1 MSKATEPQQTPYLLP
16 QGAYPVYMPNADDEI
31 DLFELMATLWKK
43 KGIIVLVTFLT
54 TALAAGYAFTAK
66 EQWTSEA
73 IVTVPS
79 AAAVSNLYAG
89 YRLLSQEDKDKVVP
103 ISDIQNSVFNRF
115 LDDSASYDN
124 LARYLAGTDYFK
136 ALVSGKTEKEKMQIL
151 DNWIKQITIQP
162 VDKNVADK
170 VRVALPADNSSQAQ
184 QLLRQYLVQSSQ
196 QAVQQSYADLE
207 QQIKAQKA
215 SLADAMMASRTVA
228 EVKRQTEIADI
239 ESALLIAEQ
248 AGITKPELSS
258 GMELKPNN
266 LFLLGSKPL
275 SAMLQGIKKQPL
287 VMGDKYYEQQTNLF
301 SLEKYQP
308 NSEQVSAFS
317 YLKAASEPVTKD
329 KPKKTLIL
337 VLGALLG
344 GMLGVAVVL
353 VHSLIINRKEPQ

>member
-16 QGAYPVYMPNADDEI
+16 QGAYPVYMPKADDEI

-89 YRLLSQEDKDKVVP
+89 YRLLNQNDKVVP
-103 ISDIQNSVFNRF
+103 ISDIQNSVFKRF

-124 LARYLAGTDYFK
+124 LARYLADTAYFK
-136 ALVSGKTEKEKMQIL
+136 GLVSGKTEKEKSLLL

-170 VRVALPADNSSQAQ
+170 VRVALPADNASQAQ
-184 QLLRQYLVQSSQ
+184 QLLRQYLVQRSR

-207 QQIKAQKA
+207 QQIKAQQA
-215 SLADAMMASRTVA
+215 SLTDAMSASRTVA

-239 ESALLIAEQ
+239 ESALLIAEK

-266 LFLLGSKPL
+266 LFLLGSGPL

-287 VMGDKYYEQQTNLF
+287 VLSDKYYEQQTNLY

-308 NSEQVSAFS
+308 NSEQVSAFN

-329 KPKKTLIL
+329 KPKKALIL

-344 GMLGVAVVL
+344 GMLGVAGVL
-353 VHSLIINRKEPQ
+353 IQSVISSRKDT

>member
-16 QGAYPVYMPNADDEI
+16 QGAYPVYMPKADDEI

-73 IVTVPS
+73 IVTLPS

-89 YRLLSQEDKDKVVP
+89 YRLLDQGGNVTS
-103 ISDIQNSVFNRF
+103 ISDVQNTVFKRF

-124 LARYLAGTDYFK
+124 LARYLSGTDYFK
-136 ALVSGKTEKEKMQIL
+136 EHTAGKTEKEKIQVL
-151 DNWIKQITIQP
+151 DSWIKQVSIQP
-162 VDKNVADK
+162 ADKNAADK
-170 VRVALPADNSSQAQ
+170 IRIALSADNAAQAQ
-184 QLLRQYLVQSSQ
+184 KLLSQYLVQSSKR
-196 QAVQQSYADLE
+196 AVQQSYADLG
-207 QQIKAQKA
+207 QQIKAQQA
-215 SLADAMMASRTVA
+215 SLTDAMSASRTVA

-239 ESALLIAEQ
+239 ESAFLIAEK

-266 LFLLGSKPL
+266 LFLLGSGAL

-287 VMGDKYYEQQTNLF
+287 VMSDEYFEQQASLF
-301 SLEKYQP
+301 SFEKYQA
-308 NSEQVSAFS
+308 NTEQVPAFS
-317 YLKAASEPVTKD
+317 YLKAVTEPVTKD
-329 KPKKTLIL
+329 KPKKALIL

-344 GMLGVAVVL
+344 GMLGVISAF
-353 VHSLIINRKEPQ
+353 IINAIQQRKIRS

>member
-16 QGAYPVYMPNADDEI
+16 QGAYPVYMPKADDEI

-73 IVTVPS
+73 IVTLPS

-89 YRLLSQEDKDKVVP
+89 YRLLDQGDNVTS
-103 ISDIQNSVFNRF
+103 ISDIQNTVFKRF

-124 LARYLAGTDYFK
+124 LAHYLADTAYFK
-136 ALVSGKTEKEKMQIL
+136 ALVSGKTEKEKMRIL
-151 DNWIKQITIQP
+151 DNWIKQISIQP

-170 VRVALPADNSSQAQ
+170 VRVALPADNASQAQ

-239 ESALLIAEQ
+239 ESSLLIAEK
-248 AGITKPELSS
+248 AGITKPELSA
-258 GMELKPNN
+258 GMELKQNN
-266 LFLLGSKPL
+266 LFLLGSGPL

-287 VMGDKYYEQQTNLF
+287 VLSDKYYEQQTNLY

-308 NSEQVSAFS
+308 NSEQVLAFS
-317 YLKAASEPVTKD
+317 YLKTASDPVTKD
-329 KPKKTLIL
+329 KPKKALIL

-344 GMLGVAVVL
+344 GMLGVAGVL
-353 VHSLIINRKEPQ
+353 IQSVISSRKDT

>member
-16 QGAYPVYMPNADDEI
+16 QGAYPVYIPKADDEI

-79 AAAVSNLYAG
+79 AATVSNLYSG
-89 YRLLSQEDKDKVVP
+89 YRLLDPNYSVV
-103 ISDIQNSVFNRF
+103 SAQNMLFKRF

-124 LARYLAGTDYFK
+124 LARYLADTAYFK
-136 ALVSGKTEKEKMQIL
+136 ALVSGKTEKEKMRIL
-151 DNWIKQITIQP
+151 DNWIKQISIQP

-170 VRVALPADNSSQAQ
+170 VRVVLPADNAPQAQ

-207 QQIKAQKA
+207 QQIKAQKT

-239 ESALLIAEQ
+239 ESSLLIAEK
-248 AGITKPELSS
+248 AGITKPELSA
-258 GMELKPNN
+258 GMELKQNN
-266 LFLLGSKPL
+266 LFLLGSGPL

-287 VMGDKYYEQQTNLF
+287 VLSDKYYEQQTNLY

-317 YLKAASEPVTKD
+317 YLKAASDPVTKD
-329 KPKKTLIL
+329 KPKKALIL

-344 GMLGVAVVL
+344 GMLGVAGVL
-353 VHSLIINRKEPQ
+353 VHSVIIDRKEPK

>member
-16 QGAYPVYMPNADDEI
+16 QGAYPVYMPKADDEI

-89 YRLLSQEDKDKVVP
+89 YRLLAQGENVTS
-103 ISDIQNSVFNRF
+103 ISDVQNTVFKRF

-136 ALVSGKTEKEKMQIL
+136 EHTAGKTEKEKIQVL
-151 DNWIKQITIQP
+151 DSWIKQASIQP
-162 VDKNVADK
+162 VDKNAADK
-170 VRVALPADNSSQAQ
+170 IRIALSADNASQAQ

-215 SLADAMMASRTVA
+215 SLADAMMASRIVA

-239 ESALLIAEQ
+239 ESSLLIAEK
-248 AGITKPELSS
+248 AGITKPELSA
-258 GMELKPNN
+258 GMELKQNN
-266 LFLLGSKPL
+266 LFLLGSGPL

-287 VMGDKYYEQQTNLF
+287 VLSDKYYEQQTNLY

-317 YLKAASEPVTKD
+317 YLKAASDPVTKD
-329 KPKKTLIL
+329 KPKKALIL

-344 GMLGVAVVL
+344 GMLGVAGVL
-353 VHSLIINRKEPQ
+353 ILSVISSRKDTES

>member
-16 QGAYPVYMPNADDEI
+16 QGAYPVYMPKADDEI

-43 KGIIVLVTFLT
+43 KGIIVLITFLT

-89 YRLLSQEDKDKVVP
+89 YRLLSQDDKVVP
-103 ISDIQNSVFNRF
+103 ISDIQNSVFKRF

-124 LARYLAGTDYFK
+124 LARYLADTAYFK
-136 ALVSGKTEKEKMQIL
+136 EQVSGKTEKEKMQIL

-162 VDKNVADK
+162 VDKNIADK
-170 VRVALPADNSSQAQ
+170 VRVALPADNASQAQ
-184 QLLRQYLVQSSQ
+184 QLLRQYLVQSSR

-207 QQIKAQKA
+207 QQIKAQQA
-215 SLADAMMASRTVA
+215 SLTDAMSASRTVA

-239 ESALLIAEQ
+239 ESALLIAEK

-266 LFLLGSKPL
+266 LFLLGSGPL

-287 VMGDKYYEQQTNLF
+287 VLSDKYYEQQTNLY

-317 YLKAASEPVTKD
+317 YLKAASDPVTKD
-329 KPKKTLIL
+329 KPKKALIL
-337 VLGALLG
+337 VLGVLLG
-344 GMLGVAVVL
+344 GMLGVAGVL
-353 VHSLIINRKEPQ
+353 VHSFIINRKELQ

>member
-16 QGAYPVYMPNADDEI
+16 QGAYPVYMPKADDEI

-43 KGIIVLVTFLT
+43 KRIIVLVTFLT

-73 IVTVPS
+73 IVTLPS
-79 AAAVSNLYAG
+79 AAAVSNLFAG
-89 YRLLSQEDKDKVVP
+89 YRLLDQGEKVTS
-103 ISDIQNSVFNRF
+103 ISDVQNTVFKRF
-115 LDDSASYDN
+115 LDESASYDN
-124 LARYLAGTDYFK
+124 LARYLSGTDYFK
-136 ALVSGKTEKEKMQIL
+136 EHTAGKTEKEKMQVL
-151 DNWIKQITIQP
+151 DSWIKQFSIQP
-162 VDKNVADK
+162 ADKNVADK
-170 VRVALPADNSSQAQ
+170 VRVALPADNAPQAQ

-239 ESALLIAEQ
+239 ESSLLIAEK
-248 AGITKPELSS
+248 AGITKPELSA
-258 GMELKPNN
+258 GMELKQNN
-266 LFLLGSKPL
+266 LFLLGSGPL

-287 VMGDKYYEQQTNLF
+287 VLSDKYYEQQTNLY

-308 NSEQVSAFS
+308 NSEQASAFS

-329 KPKKTLIL
+329 KPKKALIL

-344 GMLGVAVVL
+344 GMLGVAGVL
-353 VHSLIINRKEPQ
+353 IQSVISSRKNT